1 MRCIDRSESQPD
13 SRLNIPIFREEYVY
27 EPFDSIDSN
36 SFSKYDHSF
45 VRVRNI
51 DTNFWTIF
59 HQTGVYED
67 GAHAKNLRRES
78 GYISV
83 SRHYPPPAIRI
94 QRRRNVHPRRDY
106 KIALPPPREIFNL
119 VYYRPA
125 TLPSRPQTLSPL
137 FRPRKLL
144 HESLPSSQGW
154 RRMEKPP
161 FPCEEKIYRS
171 YAVSKAV
178 GGTAVKSWRFYA
190 FSRSLERR
198 RRVKYQFGLLQSDGL
213 DRRYYYL
220 NYASKIDLLR
230 ICCEYWRWINF
241 ENPWW
246 KSGKSRFGNG
256 LFSVEEDKTRGD
268 RRGKSFRSAVA
279 RIACASLYL
288 GEGTR

>member
-1 MRCIDRSESQPD
+1 MGTAIQLFLHLPSIYLPGLRSSEGNTRNPARPR
-13 SRLNIPIFREEYVY
+13 RLHRNFICKFIAVICGV
-27 EPFDSIDSN
+27 SIDPNLNPIHASIFQYFEKN
-36 SFSKYDHSF
+36 TF
-45 VRVRNI
+45 
-51 DTNFWTIF
+51 TNLSTQSIRIHFQNTIIPSYAF
-59 HQTGVYED
+59 ATLIQIFGRYFTKLYED

-161 FPCEEKIYRS
+161 FSCEEKNLP
-171 YAVSKAV
+171 
-178 GGTAVKSWRFYA
+178 F
-190 FSRSLERR
+190 
-198 RRVKYQFGLLQSDGL
+198 
-213 DRRYYYL
+213 
-220 NYASKIDLLR
+220 LR
-230 ICCEYWRWINF
+230 
-241 ENPWW
+241 
-246 KSGKSRFGNG
+246 G
-256 LFSVEEDKTRGD
+256 V
-268 RRGKSFRSAVA
+268 
-279 RIACASLYL
+279 
-288 GEGTR
+288 